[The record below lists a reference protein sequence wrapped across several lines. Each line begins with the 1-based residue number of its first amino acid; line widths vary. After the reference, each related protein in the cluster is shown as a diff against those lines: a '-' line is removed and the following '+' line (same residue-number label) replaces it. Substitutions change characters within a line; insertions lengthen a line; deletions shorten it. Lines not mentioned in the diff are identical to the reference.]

1 MVKKMIRSFIKYL
14 ILTFFLIIIFAVYPQ
29 LINSIRFTT
38 LSVLKN
44 IFTNERDEPVIQNL
58 SKKNDFKIIN
68 SNSFEIKVRNLDNF
82 AGYNINSDGS
92 INNQHKSAGLFGEFK
107 EDKVNLKLF
116 TRDGFV
122 IENGVAKA
130 FDLPRNYDPH
140 NSAGGIRGIFFVDN
154 DSYGLMVTNNIGC
167 QNVTIINLN
176 KKLEIFE
183 ADCLPDDQSKIHFD
197 GVGGASTFID
207 DNILISIGTPTNN
220 YQPVRDLAQNDDS
233 YYGKIISINKKD
245 IKKSLKNNERVEV
258 SIFSKGHRNP
268 QGLEKINNKIF
279 STEHGPKGGD
289 ELNNIKENSNY
300 GWPISS
306 YGTKYE
312 NVSSAA
318 YKLNHSK
325 NSFIEPI
332 YQFTPSVGIS
342 DLVKCT
348 NELINYYERE
358 GCLIATSLREQSL
371 IIFLLSENLDR
382 VIGYEIIDFGQ
393 RLRHI
398 AKKQNGEVFSD
409 KDGSIFMSTDQG
421 NVVKAQFI
429 LLKD

>member
-1 MVKKMIRSFIKYL
+1 MTRSFLKYL
-14 ILTFFLIIIFAVYPQ
+14 FLTFFIIALLAIFPQ

-38 LSVLKN
+38 ISIVKN
-44 IFTNERDEPVIQNL
+44 IFTNDRQIPIVQKLND
-58 SKKNDFKIIN
+58 KKEYEIIN
-68 SNSFEIKVRNLDNF
+68 SNSFEIKVSNLNDF

-92 INNQHKSAGLFGEFK
+92 INNQHKSAGLFGELK
-107 EDKVNLKLF
+107 EGVVNLSLF
-116 TRDGFV
+116 TRDGSV
-122 IENGVAKA
+122 IENGVVKV
-130 FDLPRNYDPH
+130 FDLPSNYDPH

-154 DSYGLMVTNNIGC
+154 DPYGLMVTKNIGC
-167 QNVTIINLN
+167 QNVTILNLVM
-176 KKLEIFE
+176 KFEIFE
-183 ADCLPDDQSKIHFD
+183 ADCLPFDQSGIHFD

-207 DNILISIGTPTNN
+207 NNILISIGTPTNS
-220 YQPVRDLAQNDDS
+220 YQPVRDLAQNDNS

-245 IKKSLKNNERVEV
+245 IIQSVKNNKKVNV

-268 QGLEKINNKIF
+268 QGLDKINNKIF

-289 ELNNIKENSNY
+289 ELNYITKNSNY

-318 YKLNHSK
+318 YKMSHS
-325 NSFIEPI
+325 NSGFNEPI

-348 NELINYYERE
+348 KELINYYERE
-358 GCLIATSLREQSL
+358 GCLMATSLREQSL
-371 IIFLLSENLDR
+371 IIFLLSEQLDR
-382 VIGYEIIDFGQ
+382 VIGFEIIDFGQ

-398 AKKQNGEVFSD
+398 AKNKNGEIFSD
-409 KDGSIFMSTDQG
+409 NDGSIFMSTDQG
-421 NVVKAQFI
+421 NVVKAQFNLI
-429 LLKD
+429 KE